1 MRSEFQTIAVPTS
14 IASGAAINVPDMTD
28 HAIAVVGAFTGTIYA
43 EGTIDGTNYVR
54 ISNDSTA
61 PGLLAIRAH
70 ALRGAF
76 RAIRITASAFSS
88 GTPTAMYSG
97 RNARMA

>member
-1 MRSEFQTIAVPTS
+1 MRSEYQTIAVPTS
-14 IASGAAINVPDMTD
+14 VSSGAAINVPDMTD

-54 ISNDSTA
+54 ISDDATA
-61 PGLLAIRAH
+61 PGLLAMRAH
-70 ALRGAF
+70 ALRAAF
-76 RAIRITASAFSS
+76 RSIRITASAWTS
-88 GTPTAMYSG
+88 GAPTAMYSG